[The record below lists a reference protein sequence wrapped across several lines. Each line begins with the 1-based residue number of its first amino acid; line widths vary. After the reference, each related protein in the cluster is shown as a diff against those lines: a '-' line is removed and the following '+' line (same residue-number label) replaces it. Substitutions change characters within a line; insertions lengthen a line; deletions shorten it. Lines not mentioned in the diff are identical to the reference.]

1 MLATRNRSNSN
12 SPRLQNDSKI
22 LNSSDK
28 QIDTYISTIVHSKWN
43 ETRIR
48 ILKSLTTLHPFT
60 PHYSI
65 KREQIPIRFESN
77 NRNELLRLDSKMGR
91 GTRPALPLPPY
102 SPRLGTITGGS
113 LTPLAKAQ
121 YRLALSIHWIERR
134 GGNSDIAAGQYTL

>member
-91 GTRPALPLPPY
+91 GTRPALPLPPLLPEAGHNY
-102 SPRLGTITGGS
+102 GRLINAVGEGAVS
-113 LTPLAKAQ
+113 ARAFHPLNRAKG
-121 YRLALSIHWIERR
+121 RE
-134 GGNSDIAAGQYTL
+134 